1 MNKVVEDF
9 LDIATPLKK
18 FTDAVDICRA
28 DPSTENE
35 ENFIEKANVLGTF
48 SAGALNKSIFI
59 FPVVVWN
66 SPKKLNYVHWHVS
79 LGSKTQSK
87 VK

>member
-28 DPSTENE
+28 DPNEANE
-35 ENFIEKANVLGTF
+35 ENFIDK
-48 SAGALNKSIFI
+48 
-59 FPVVVWN
+59 
-66 SPKKLNYVHWHVS
+66 VS
-79 LGSKTQSK
+79 
-87 VK
+87 

>member
-28 DPSTENE
+28 DPSTANE

-48 SAGALNKSIFI
+48 SAGALNKSSFFFL
-59 FPVVVWN
+59 FPVVV
-66 SPKKLNYVHWHVS
+66 
-79 LGSKTQSK
+79 
-87 VK
+87 

>member
-28 DPSTENE
+28 DPSTANE

-59 FPVVVWN
+59 FPVAVWN

>member
-48 SAGALNKSIFI
+48 SAGALNKSISISLLLFRT
-59 FPVVVWN
+59 VE
-66 SPKKLNYVHWHVS
+66 KRLN
-79 LGSKTQSK
+79 
-87 VK
+87 